1 MRFDLDAID
10 APAEPAGTPRLIA
23 LADIDEDPQQPRV
36 EFDDESLAELTATIA
51 ERGVKQPVSVRPH
64 PSDPGRWLLNF
75 GARRLRA
82 SKLAGKDSIPA
93 FVDEAFDSY
102 DQVIENEQREGLKPL
117 ELALFVQRRLALG
130 ESQAEIARR
139 LGKSKTLITM
149 IGALIDAPPWLLEVY
164 RSGRCQG
171 INELYEL
178 RRLHE
183 SDPPAVER
191 WVANREKVSRAEV
204 QAYKADASRSGDRE
218 PTPPAAAGSVLEG
231 AAGGQIF
238 SERRRVAPS
247 AASALRQRG
256 DSPGRVLHLH
266 GRVAGEAVRVLLD
279 EPPLEAAHATVE
291 LIGSS
296 ERRVVPLSGLEALR
310 IVEVSR

>member
-10 APAEPAGTPRLIA
+10 APAEAAGAPRLIA
-23 LADIDEDPQQPRV
+23 LADIDEDPQQPRS
-36 EFDDESLAELTATIA
+36 EFDPSSLAELAATIA
-51 ERGVKQPVSVRPH
+51 ERGLKQPVSVRAH
-64 PSDPGRWLLNF
+64 PSDPGRWMLNF

-82 SKLAGKDSIPA
+82 SKLAGKDQIPA
-93 FVDEAFDSY
+93 FVDASSDSY

-183 SDPPAVER
+183 ADPPAVER

-204 QAYKADASRSGDRE
+204 QAYKASRSDDRE
-218 PTPPAAAGSVLEG
+218 PTSPATAGSALDGV
-231 AAGGQIF
+231 AGGQIF
-238 SERRRVAPS
+238 AERRRVAPS

-256 DSPGRVLHLH
+256 DSPGRMLHLH
-266 GRVAGEAVRVLLD
+266 GRVDDEAVRVLLD
-279 EPPLEAAHATVE
+279 ELPLEPAHVMVE
-291 LIGSS
+291 TIGSS
-296 ERRVVPLSGLEALR
+296 KRRVVPLSGLEALR
-310 IVEVSR
+310 IVEVPR

>member
-10 APAEPAGTPRLIA
+10 APADATGAPRSIA

-36 EFDDESLAELTATIA
+36 EFDDASLAELAATIV

-64 PSDPGRWLLNF
+64 PTDAGRWMLNF

-82 SKLAGKDSIPA
+82 SKLAGRDRIPT
-93 FVDEAFDSY
+93 FVDEAFDGY

-139 LGKSKTLITM
+139 LGKSKTLVTM
-149 IGALIDAPPWLLEVY
+149 IGALIDAPPWLMDLY

-183 SDPPAVER
+183 SDPRGVEQ
-191 WVANREKVSRAEV
+191 WTAGREKVSRADL
-204 QAYKADASRSGDRE
+204 QAYKAEASRSDDRE
-218 PTPPAAAGSVLEG
+218 PYEPTPMESAP
-231 AAGGQIF
+231 
-238 SERRRVAPS
+238 RVAERQQV
-247 AASALRQRG
+247 AHTAFASRRET
-256 DSPGRVLHLH
+256 DSPARMLRVH
-266 GRVAGEAVRVLLD
+266 GRVDGEVVRVLVD
-279 EPPLEAAHATVE
+279 AVPPEPAHVIVE
-291 LIGSS
+291 LVDSC
-296 ERRVVPLSGLEALR
+296 ERRVVTLTSVEALQL
-310 IVEVSR
+310 VEVRR